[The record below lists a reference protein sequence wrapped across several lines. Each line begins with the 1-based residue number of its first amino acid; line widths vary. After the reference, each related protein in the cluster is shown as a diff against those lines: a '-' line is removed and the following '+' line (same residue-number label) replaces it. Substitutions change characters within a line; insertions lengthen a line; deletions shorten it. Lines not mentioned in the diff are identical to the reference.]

1 MNHYILGIQCFAN
14 ADSGAC
20 IIKFSKKTKS
30 EPIETVL
37 NWTDSYI
44 TKNMKNPGLKVRKKS
59 RPDGCRWTAEKG
71 WLRDDDVKPHTT
83 PTAKDMA
90 PVERVYTKD
99 DVVNKSNNNLVT
111 FNNSEDA
118 KKRWRATC
126 KEYGF
131 KDGTEEMGKC
141 ILRIQEL
148 EFEQMKLQIQINTAN
163 QQTIKETRAE
173 QRAASQQR
181 LHDLQQQKILEEQRY
196 DRGLVQLQQAFGILN
211 SLNPPKTTC
220 TFNALMNNMVCR

>member
-1 MNHYILGIQCFAN
+1 MKSHCSTSRSCSGIPK
-14 ADSGAC
+14 
-20 IIKFSKKTKS
+20 ISKKWAK
-30 EPIETVL
+30 IE
-37 NWTDSYI
+37 NEQDSYELVE
-44 TKNMKNPGLKVRKKS
+44 NDFSM
-59 RPDGCRWTAEKG
+59 EK
-71 WLRDDDVKPHTT
+71 T
-83 PTAKDMA
+83 
-90 PVERVYTKD
+90 YTKD

-148 EFEQMKLQIQINTAN
+148 EFEQTKLQIQINTAN
-163 QQTIKETRAE
+163 QQAINETRAE

-181 LHDLQQQKILEEQRY
+181 ALKLQQENMLKEY
-196 DRGLVQLQQAFGILN
+196 DVVSDEISELQSFIDSGE
-211 SLNPPKTTC
+211 S
-220 TFNALMNNMVCR
+220 FE